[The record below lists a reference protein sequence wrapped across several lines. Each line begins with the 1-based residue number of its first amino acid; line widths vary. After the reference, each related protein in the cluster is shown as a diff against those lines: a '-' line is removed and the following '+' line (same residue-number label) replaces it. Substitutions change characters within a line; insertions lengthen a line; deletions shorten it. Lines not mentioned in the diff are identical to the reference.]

1 MSILKNFLNSGY
13 TFSEDEYELQSKYIL
28 FNSVLSISIV
38 IVLILIAMQAA
49 RGHYLLVMLNTIQI
63 IVVLI
68 GIFILRSSRIYLNIV
83 LYTTFALVMAL
94 LFFTILLFPDDYMR
108 IAWFLILI
116 IIAFLL
122 NGSPLGYTVS
132 AFSLLTL
139 VIAFYLHHSDVAS
152 KPYLLMFSFIILIT
166 ILVHLYDKRENNIKR
181 RLKVLNSHLEERVT
195 NETKKRVKLYKE
207 SKEKFEEMAYYDPL
221 TKLPNRVLFFD
232 RLKQSIRKSKRNGT
246 KLAVL
251 FLDIDNFKEIN
262 DSYGHIFGDNIL
274 EIFSKRLRLAIR
286 KSDSLGRFGGDEFV
300 IIVEDIHDTS
310 SIIQITQGIEQN
322 IQKNIEVKDKDFYI
336 TSSIGVAIYPEDGSD
351 ADTLIKNA
359 DVAMYDA
366 KKNGRN
372 QIVFYTKKMTEY
384 SQYRLM
390 MDQQIRH
397 GIQNDEFVVYYQPI
411 IDNRNASLAGFE
423 ALVRWNHPKHGF
435 IMPDDFIPIA
445 EMSSHIIGIGERV
458 LQRVSQQITLWHQ
471 QGFDPPF
478 IAVNVSPKQLRSPN
492 LTALLKKT
500 LDSVPFRRD
509 WLEVEITEG
518 YAIQNLENAISK
530 LHEIRELGISLSL
543 DDFGTGYSSLSYLK
557 KLPVDK
563 LKIDRSF
570 VRDILDDKE
579 DRILVRAIVS
589 FSKEM
594 KLKIV
599 AEGVEG
605 IEQFTVLQQMGC
617 TFSQGYYFG
626 KPMPPSMIE
635 KNYIKTKDT

>member
-49 RGHYLLVMLNTIQI
+49 RGNYLLVMLNTIQI

-139 VIAFYLHHSDVAS
+139 AIAFYLHHSDVAS

-232 RLKQSIRKSKRNGT
+232 RLKQSIIKSKRNRT

-262 DSYGHIFGDNIL
+262 DSYGHIFGDKIL

-322 IQKNIEVKDKDFYI
+322 IQKHIEIKDKDFYI

-372 QIVFYTKKMTEY
+372 QIVFYTKQMTEY
-384 SQYRLM
+384 SQYRLI
-390 MDQQIRH
+390 MDQQIRY

-411 IDNRNASLAGFE
+411 IDNQNASLAGFE

-445 EMSSHIIGIGERV
+445 EMSSHIVGIGERV
-458 LQRVSQQITLWHQ
+458 LQRVSQQVTLWHQ